1 MLNYWI
7 LYGSCMACKSAIKSQ
22 GCAVIYHRF
31 QWHISLP
38 LRLCNSLRR
47 PYSVMIV
54 TSALELVSSQ
64 LINTALLFFFLIDVG
79 VSSHNDLCTGQ
90 SSRVPLVVNVTESA
104 REFFNCHVD
113 RQISIQDRRGNAH
126 LSANRLSAVICC
138 C

>member
-90 SSRVPLVVNVTESA
+90 SSRVPLVVTSLKVHVNSSIVTWTDKLA
-104 REFFNCHVD
+104 FRIGGATPTFL
-113 RQISIQDRRGNAH
+113 QIG
-126 LSANRLSAVICC
+126 
-138 C
+138 